1 MIKYDKKYYERKF
14 KKAEKAAKNQI
25 NNAGD
30 ELKAGLITISEF
42 CKMIHKIDIKHNL
55 LYFKILDKYS
65 QLEIK
70 EG

>member
-1 MIKYDKKYYERKF
+1 MFTRDKKYYEIKF
-14 KKAEKAAKNQI
+14 RKAEKAAKNQI

-42 CKMIHKIDIKHNL
+42 CKIVHKIDIKNNA

-65 QLEIK
+65 QL
-70 EG
+70 